1 MARVSKHESFLQI
14 AETIALRGTCS
25 QRKVGCVLVDKHSR
39 ILSTG
44 YNGVASGLPHCNE
57 GHPCPGAAAPSG
69 TQLDDCGA
77 IHAEQNAILL
87 LSDPWAVEA
96 AYVTVSPC
104 MSCMKL
110 LLGTSC
116 ETIYTRSIYPDSR
129 ALDLWASAGR
139 KLEAI

>member
-1 MARVSKHESFLQI
+1 MARVSKHESYLQI
-14 AETIALRGTCS
+14 AEVIAFRGTCS
-25 QRKVGCVLVDKHSR
+25 RRKVGCVLVDKYGR

-57 GHPCPGAAAPSG
+57 GHPCTGASAPSG
-69 TQLDDCGA
+69 TNLDDCGA

-116 ETIYTRSIYPDSR
+116 KTIYTRSIYPDSK
-129 ALDLWASAGR
+129 ALALWASASR
-139 KLEAI
+139 KLEVL

>member
-1 MARVSKHESFLQI
+1 MPRASTHSTYLQI
-14 AETIALRGTCS
+14 AEVIALRSTCS
-25 QRKVGCVLVDKHSR
+25 RRSVGCVLIDRHGR

-44 YNGVASGLPHCNE
+44 YNGVASGLPHCND
-57 GHPCPGAAAPSG
+57 GHPCSGAEAPSG
-69 TQLDDCGA
+69 TGLDDCGA

-87 LSDPWAVEA
+87 LSDPWAVES

-104 MSCMKL
+104 TSCMKL

-116 ETIYTRSIYPDSR
+116 KTIYTRSLYPDTR

-139 KLEAI
+139 KLEVI